1 MESNFMIHGHS
12 DVTKLSRDTLSV
24 SVTAESV
31 LERNKKS
38 GKKKQMA
45 AIPRGPNQSLLQT

>member
-12 DVTKLSRDTLSV
+12 DVAKLSYDTLSV

-31 LERNKKS
+31 LGKSKKS
-38 GKKKQMA
+38 GKKKD
-45 AIPRGPNQSLLQT
+45 GGHTLQ

>member
-1 MESNFMIHGHS
+1 MIHGHS
-12 DVTKLSRDTLSV
+12 DVAKLSRDTLSV

-31 LERNKKS
+31 LERSKKS

-45 AIPRGPNQSLLQT
+45 AIRRGPNQSLLQT